1 MLNPEKIMELLK
13 YGSYGEI
20 QELCKKEIIANST
33 KERGGN
39 ELEKRRKAFVKYV
52 EHCIK
57 SNQHREQIAGF
68 FYTNVQGERMQTAT
82 DAYSAICIP
91 ESKAF
96 EGAAHSSFKDEEI
109 NFNVGACFPQDWKF
123 FDTIRINPKEFNA
136 ILKVIKGEGKSCEFR
151 GKKAFPVCKL
161 GNGYFNMELAKR
173 IFDILGDCTLYVNP
187 KPLAP
192 SVAYS
197 EIGLGLILPINATGS
212 EEKYVDYLEK
222 LKEEYEYNR

>member
-33 KERGGN
+33 KEKGGN

-57 SNQHREQIAGF
+57 SNQYREQIAGF
-68 FYTNVQGERMQTAT
+68 FYTTIQGERMQTAT
-82 DAYSAICIP
+82 DCCSAICIP

-109 NFNVGACFPQDWKF
+109 NLNVGACFPQDWKF

-136 ILKVIKGEGKSCEFR
+136 ILKVIKGEGKSCDFR
-151 GKKAFPVCKL
+151 KKKIFPVCKL
-161 GNGYFNMELAKR
+161 GNGYFSMELAKR

-222 LKEEYEYNR
+222 LKEEY

>member
-1 MLNPEKIMELLK
+1 MLNPEKIMELLNRREYWK
-13 YGSYGEI
+13 I
-20 QELCKKEIIANST
+20 QALCKEEIIANST
-33 KERGGN
+33 KEKGGN

-136 ILKVIKGEGKSCEFR
+136 ILKVIKGEGKSCGFR
-151 GKKAFPVCKL
+151 KKEDFSCVQIRKRLFQYGACKKD
-161 GNGYFNMELAKR
+161 F
-173 IFDILGDCTLYVNP
+173 
-187 KPLAP
+187 
-192 SVAYS
+192 
-197 EIGLGLILPINATGS
+197 
-212 EEKYVDYLEK
+212 
-222 LKEEYEYNR
+222 

>member
-33 KERGGN
+33 KEKGGN

-52 EHCIK
+52 EHCVK
-57 SNQHREQIAGF
+57 SNQYREQIAGF

-82 DAYSAICIP
+82 DCCSAICIP

-96 EGAAHSSFKDEEI
+96 KGAAHSSFKDEEI
-109 NFNVGACFPQDWKF
+109 NLNVGACFPQDWKLL
-123 FDTIRINPKEFNA
+123 DTIRINPKEFNA
-136 ILKVIKGEGKSCEFR
+136 ILKVIKGEGKSCDFR
-151 GKKAFPVCKL
+151 KKKIFPVCKL
-161 GNGYFNMELAKR
+161 GNGYFSMELAKR

-222 LKEEYEYNR
+222 LKEEYEHNR

>member
-33 KERGGN
+33 KEKGGN

-173 IFDILGDCTLYVNP
+173 IFDILGDCTLYVNSNS
-187 KPLAP
+187 KAP

-197 EIGLGLILPINATGS
+197 EIGLGLILPINATSS

-222 LKEEYEYNR
+222 LKEEYEYKR

>member
-1 MLNPEKIMELLK
+1 MLNAEKILKLANEKNFEEIAAICKNELV
-13 YGSYGEI
+13 SI
-20 QELCKKEIIANST
+20 ST
-33 KERGGN
+33 KEKGGN

-68 FYTNVQGERMQTAT
+68 FYTTIQGERMQTAT
-82 DAYSAICIP
+82 DCYSAICIP

-109 NFNVGACFPQDWKF
+109 NLNVGACFPQDWKF

-136 ILKVIKGEGKSCEFR
+136 ILKVIKGEGKSCKFR
-151 GKKAFPVCKL
+151 GKKDFPVCKL

-173 IFDILGDCTLYVNP
+173 IFDILGDCTLYVNSNS
-187 KPLAP
+187 KAP

-197 EIGLGLILPINATGS
+197 ELGLGLIFPINAKGS

-222 LKEEYEYNR
+222 LKEEFSQ

>member
-52 EHCIK
+52 EHCVK
-57 SNQHREQIAGF
+57 SNQYREQIAGF
-68 FYTNVQGERMQTAT
+68 FYANVQGERTQTAT
-82 DAYSAICIP
+82 DAFSAICIP

-96 EGAAHSSFKDEEI
+96 EGAAHSSFADEEI
-109 NFNVGACFPQDWKF
+109 NFNVDACFPQDWKS
-123 FDTIRINPKEFNA
+123 FDTICINPKEFNA
-136 ILKVIKGEGKSCEFR
+136 VLKVVKGEGQSCEFKY
-151 GKKAFPVCKL
+151 KKAFPVCKL

-187 KPLAP
+187 NPKAP

-197 EIGLGLILPINATGS
+197 EMGLGLISPLNITGS
-212 EEKYVDYLEK
+212 KEKYVDYLEK
-222 LKEEYEYNR
+222 LKEEYSR